1 MREDYARPIRSVAE
15 AENRQPEHVKART
28 CVTARGMLQHQP
40 IDEGNGGVADELD
53 RNARRDIESCEEVT
67 DGRGGRR
74 ATTERQRL
82 QRSVNGGL
90 LYPSQHEEDTQF
102 APADLLGE
110 PAPERIDRTG
120 PQTVHECF
128 ALALDVPISQ
138 SRNQLGQ
145 QLGPVGEVI
154 MQQRLAHVRL
164 GSDGGHACPAHT
176 IVCNAPDSRRDDP
189 DSRVT
194 GNGSCITH
202 GAAPRHSP
210 PRLDVPVT
218 RALEHDRHPVV
229 VLRHHCR
236 PPAAAAPLVQQIR
249 QRVLVIARVTREAQH
264 HRLVFFHAREVSS
277 FRHMDTTPAFP
288 TLRVASH
295 PLVQH
300 KLSLLRDRATPTKI
314 FKELVDEI
322 ATLIAYEATSEL
334 TLEEAPVETPLERT
348 TGKRVSGK
356 KLTLVPIL
364 RAGLGMVE
372 GVARLV
378 PSARVGHIGLYRDHA
393 TLQPVDYYFKV
404 PGDAAERDF
413 FLLDPML
420 ATGGSAAAAVASLK
434 RAGATRIRFLC
445 LVAAPEGVRRL
456 AEAHPD
462 VIVYC
467 AALDR
472 ELNDQG
478 YILPGLGDAGDR
490 LFGTR

>member
-1 MREDYARPIRSVAE
+1 
-15 AENRQPEHVKART
+15 
-28 CVTARGMLQHQP
+28 
-40 IDEGNGGVADELD
+40 
-53 RNARRDIESCEEVT
+53 
-67 DGRGGRR
+67 
-74 ATTERQRL
+74 
-82 QRSVNGGL
+82 
-90 LYPSQHEEDTQF
+90 
-102 APADLLGE
+102 
-110 PAPERIDRTG
+110 
-120 PQTVHECF
+120 
-128 ALALDVPISQ
+128 
-138 SRNQLGQ
+138 
-145 QLGPVGEVI
+145 
-154 MQQRLAHVRL
+154 
-164 GSDGGHACPAHT
+164 
-176 IVCNAPDSRRDDP
+176 
-189 DSRVT
+189 
-194 GNGSCITH
+194 
-202 GAAPRHSP
+202 
-210 PRLDVPVT
+210 
-218 RALEHDRHPVV
+218 
-229 VLRHHCR
+229 
-236 PPAAAAPLVQQIR
+236 
-249 QRVLVIARVTREAQH
+249 
-264 HRLVFFHAREVSS
+264 
-277 FRHMDTTPAFP
+277 MDTTPAFP
-288 TLRVASH
+288 TLRVVSH

-334 TLEEAPVETPLERT
+334 TLEAAPVETPLERT
-348 TGKRVSGK
+348 AGKRVSGK

-378 PSARVGHIGLYRDHA
+378 PAARVGHIGLYRDHD
-393 TLQPVDYYFKV
+393 TLEPVDYYFKV

-420 ATGGSAAAAVASLK
+420 ATGGSAAAAVTSLK

-462 VIVYC
+462 VTVYC